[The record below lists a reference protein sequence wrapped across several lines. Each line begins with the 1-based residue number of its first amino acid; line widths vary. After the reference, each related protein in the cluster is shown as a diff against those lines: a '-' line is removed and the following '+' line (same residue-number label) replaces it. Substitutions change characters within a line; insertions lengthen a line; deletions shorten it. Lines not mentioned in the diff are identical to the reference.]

1 MASDLALTL
10 VKNFKAIPVSAKTFQ
25 QSFTA
30 NHAVKEGVHSLCVD
44 HAISWRLGSSPFTF
58 QFGAIDRIWQGFER
72 TSDPQLNQ
80 FKQAAKSIDCF
91 ISEV

>member
-10 VKNFKAIPVSAKTFQ
+10 VKNFKAIPVSLRL
-25 QSFTA
+25 SFS
-30 NHAVKEGVHSLCVD
+30 VSLRTTLSKKAPIHCLS
-44 HAISWRLGSSPFTF
+44 ISPSLMALGGSPFNSCS

-80 FKQAAKSIDCF
+80 FKQAIKSINRH
-91 ISEV
+91 

>member
-1 MASDLALTL
+1 
-10 VKNFKAIPVSAKTFQ
+10 
-25 QSFTA
+25 
-30 NHAVKEGVHSLCVD
+30 
-44 HAISWRLGSSPFTF
+44 LGGSPFTF